1 MAYPEDRQDRQT
13 PATPAHSDST
23 FQSQVQRLH
32 RLTVYSRWLVVGLLW
47 ANIGS
52 LSLWTLR
59 SEIALW
65 QSHFT
70 WVAVRYSLAYN
81 PLPALGLSICI
92 GMTLSVL
99 VWQSRNILLGMPHNE
114 QKHLEE
120 RVLHIRRQ
128 GSTHPLWKWIC
139 CR

>member
-1 MAYPEDRQDRQT
+1 MAYPEERHDLET

-23 FQSQVQRLH
+23 FESQVQRLH
-32 RLTVYSRWLVVGLLW
+32 RLTVYSRWLVVALLW
-47 ANIGS
+47 ISAGT
-52 LSLWTLR
+52 LSIWALR

-65 QSHFT
+65 VKNFT

-81 PLPALGLSICI
+81 PLPTLGLALCI
-92 GMTLSVL
+92 SMTVSVL
-99 VWQSRNILLGMPHNE
+99 VWQSRNILLGMPHGE
-114 QKHLEE
+114 QKRLED

-128 GSTHPLWKWIC
+128 GQTHPLWKWVC